1 MLEKPIQ
8 RRGSIR
14 KECLYIMHASK
25 CQLLLHW
32 GSHFLQSPARRTPLS
47 SLWAQRGI
55 CQSNGEHWI
64 AWQSAN
70 QPLWTTFS
78 ATVSTCV
85 LDHASFVK
93 IFERRSV
100 DSTYFKIFDLAQNL
114 FFCDSLKR
122 SLLFMKAIWTTS
134 KLFSSS
140 PLHFFEWCSSM
151 IICDRH
157 LNPIFLYNIYVY
169 YLYILIVLDTL
180 HLAPFRH
187 M

>member
-8 RRGSIR
+8 RGGSMR
-14 KECLYIMHASK
+14 KECLCIMHASK

-100 DSTYFKIFDLAQNL
+100 DSTYFEIVQTILTWRKTCVFL
-114 FFCDSLKR
+114 
-122 SLLFMKAIWTTS
+122 W
-134 KLFSSS
+134 
-140 PLHFFEWCSSM
+140 FFEAFPSVHEN
-151 IICDRH
+151 D
-157 LNPIFLYNIYVY
+157 LNDYSHQAHYTFLSDV
-169 YLYILIVLDTL
+169 
-180 HLAPFRH
+180 AA
-187 M
+187 

>member
-8 RRGSIR
+8 RGGSIR

-70 QPLWTTFS
+70 QPLWTAFS
-78 ATVSTCV
+78 ATVSFYMCFGSRLFCENIWEAV
-85 LDHASFVK
+85 SWFN
-93 IFERRSV
+93 IFQNCANH
-100 DSTYFKIFDLAQNL
+100 FDLAQNVL
-114 FFCDSLKR
+114 FFLILWSVPFCSWRRLQNY
-122 SLLFMKAIWTTS
+122 SHQAHCT
-134 KLFSSS
+134 
-140 PLHFFEWCSSM
+140 FF
-151 IICDRH
+151 
-157 LNPIFLYNIYVY
+157 
-169 YLYILIVLDTL
+169 
-180 HLAPFRH
+180 
-187 M
+187 